1 MPTFNA
7 SARKLRN
14 ENLLNLSKFGKS
26 GNGPTFNASA
36 QKLSK
41 PILDNFL
48 EKQGMGQQI
57 ENQGNFKE
65 KEIFDMNNMPKE
77 IVNRKMLMVKEIV
90 QLIIPD
96 EQPCFD
102 LTQISTKMEQ
112 LCEGL

>member
-1 MPTFNA
+1 MGPKGATFNA
-7 SARKLRN
+7 SARKSN
-14 ENLLNLSKFGKS
+14 VKILSILGKF

-36 QKLSK
+36 QKLEINIIDTNGPTMNRSQEIMK
-41 PILDNFL
+41 P
-48 EKQGMGQQI
+48 K
-57 ENQGNFKE
+57 
-65 KEIFDMNNMPKE
+65 
-77 IVNRKMLMVKEIV
+77 KMLMVKEIV